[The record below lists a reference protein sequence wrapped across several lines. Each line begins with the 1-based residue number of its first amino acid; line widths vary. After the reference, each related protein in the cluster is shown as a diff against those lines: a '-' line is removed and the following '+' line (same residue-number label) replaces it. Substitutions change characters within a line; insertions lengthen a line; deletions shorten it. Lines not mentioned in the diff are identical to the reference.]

1 MMRNV
6 GQSYEDSLPSIAA
19 MSVLAFI
26 DTVEAEH
33 LQQKANYFVKLSI
46 SSWLTKDTCWTLLT
60 MLVTK
65 SGWLNMKWDFQTGR
79 LQLSTGWVPIPICD
93 QQHANC
99 FFSEEL

>member
-1 MMRNV
+1 MRNV

-46 SSWLTKDTCWTLLT
+46 SS
-60 MLVTK
+60 
-65 SGWLNMKWDFQTGR
+65 
-79 LQLSTGWVPIPICD
+79 
-93 QQHANC
+93 
-99 FFSEEL
+99 